1 MISAVTVTT
10 SPTEVLAAP
19 SGRPYQFVAISN
31 NGAETV
37 WLKVVA
43 GGNNVSTS
51 NGIQLAA
58 GASFVVDQDNQA
70 RLFKAVVTAVVASG
84 TTTLGVQAF

>member
-1 MISAVTVTT
+1 MIDAVTVTT
-10 SPTEVLAAP
+10 SPTAVLAAP
-19 SGRPYQFVAISN
+19 TGRPYQFVALTN

-43 GGNNVSTS
+43 GGDPVSTS
-51 NGIQLAA
+51 NGVQLAA
-58 GASFVVDQDNQA
+58 GASFVVDQDAQA
-70 RLFKAVVTAVVASG
+70 RMFKAGVSAITAAN

>member
-19 SGRPYQFVAISN
+19 TDRPYQFVALSN
-31 NGAETV
+31 NGGETV
-37 WLKVVA
+37 WLKVIA
-43 GGNNVSTS
+43 GGDAVSSS

-70 RLFKAVVTAVVASG
+70 RMFKSGVTAVVASG

>member
-1 MISAVTVTT
+1 MIAAVTVTT

-19 SGRPYQFVAISN
+19 TGRPYQFVALSN

-43 GGNNVSTS
+43 GGDPVSTG

-70 RLFKAVVTAVVASG
+70 RMFKSGVTAVTGSNSTAI
-84 TTTLGVQAF
+84 GVQAF